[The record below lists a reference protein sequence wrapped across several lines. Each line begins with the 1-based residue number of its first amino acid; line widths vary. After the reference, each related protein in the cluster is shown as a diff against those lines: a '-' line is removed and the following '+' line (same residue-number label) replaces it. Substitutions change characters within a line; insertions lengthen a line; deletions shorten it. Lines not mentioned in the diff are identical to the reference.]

1 MKDGWTVRSSP
12 CLYTGKA
19 RGKRMDLNFHT
30 GMQINA
36 AFPLVGV
43 SGSFFGYNCIES
55 FDPFVIFEHHK
66 FAGMAETVAPQPYQL
81 VGDQYACMYVL
92 HKVQQ
97 QKPKRRTVN
106 WRRERE
112 STRRA
117 VSSVGRRSGARDPER
132 AQKIQ
137 AKKKKKQRGSSA
149 PRGFSLSWFYSR
161 NGACLV
167 GSVNLSNFDAITMV
181 PQFLWC

>member
-66 FAGMAETVAPQPYQL
+66 FAGMAETVASRRP
-81 VGDQYACMYVL
+81 VCMYVC
-92 HKVQQ
+92 
-97 QKPKRRTVN
+97 
-106 WRRERE
+106 
-112 STRRA
+112 A
-117 VSSVGRRSGARDPER
+117 A
-132 AQKIQ
+132 
-137 AKKKKKQRGSSA
+137 
-149 PRGFSLSWFYSR
+149 
-161 NGACLV
+161 
-167 GSVNLSNFDAITMV
+167 
-181 PQFLWC
+181 